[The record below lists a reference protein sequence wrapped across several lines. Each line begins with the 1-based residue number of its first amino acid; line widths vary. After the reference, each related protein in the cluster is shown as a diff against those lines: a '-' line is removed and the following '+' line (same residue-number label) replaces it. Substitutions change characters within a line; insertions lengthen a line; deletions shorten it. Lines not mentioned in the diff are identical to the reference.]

1 MKLRRLTK
9 ADILKASGIVKAN
22 YSEFYGKKSKAEM
35 ADAFGKGAIRPRY
48 LVAEEKGKIIG
59 LTGYMQSWIDYNA
72 YEIFWVNVSPKHQ
85 GKGIGTMLVKGA
97 IAEIKKKRCQVRDA
111 HCSQALILQKIQLQD
126 GVEVRQKGQPDGAE
140 ARVIACCTV
149 HERITGTKD

>member
-97 IAEIKKKRCQVRDA
+97 IAEIKKRKGAKFVMLTAARPSFYKRFNFKTVLKYGKKGNLM
-111 HCSQALILQKIQLQD
+111 ALKL
-126 GVEVRQKGQPDGAE
+126 G
-140 ARVIACCTV
+140 
-149 HERITGTKD
+149 